1 MVEWIAALAPGTQ
14 IRRQFVVLA
23 CVLCCALASADE
35 PPRAMIPC
43 RVTSIHDGDTITVDV
58 LFPWDV
64 SLVDQSVR
72 MQGFDAWEITRT
84 RQTVRVTATEI
95 ERGKAAKQALATLLE
110 SADGVY
116 LSPADKRDPYG
127 RLPAFV
133 SVWFDGKLI
142 EVAEY
147 MANHG
152 HVRGQ

>member
-1 MVEWIAALAPGTQ
+1 MSRWFMAAEFCVWVGRLIGW
-14 IRRQFVVLA
+14 LA
-23 CVLCCALASADE
+23 CASLCAAIHADE
-35 PPRAMIPC
+35 IPRAMIPC
-43 RVTSIHDGDTITVDV
+43 RVTGIHDGDTITVDV

-84 RQTVRVTATEI
+84 RQTVAVTAAEI
-95 ERGKAAKQALATLLE
+95 ERGKVAKQALATLLE

-142 EVAEY
+142 EVADF
-147 MANHG
+147 MADHG